1 VAHGTSIA
9 AQWMQVVCQ
18 RTIDRYTIRGV
29 IPHMNEMFYTDSEHE
44 PFLFEAGPSRALL
57 IHGFLGSPRELRPLA
72 RELTDAG
79 VTARGVLLPGFG
91 ADIARLGTVQAKEW
105 LAAARGAWEETREG
119 ASRTTLIGFSM
130 GGAVALR
137 LATETGLAPDQLIL
151 LAPHWKFADR
161 RAVVL
166 PMAKYLIREFKPFGR
181 IDFDS
186 PDMRR
191 MLTEMAPGA
200 DLDDPEVR
208 HKLRNSATIPT
219 CALDQLR
226 RVGVSAA
233 ARASRIS
240 APTTIVQGLQDS
252 TTLPAYSRHLAA
264 RMGADLREI
273 PGDHL
278 IVDPERPS
286 WGSVR
291 DTVITLATGT
301 GPARD
306 ASASRS

>member
-1 VAHGTSIA
+1 
-9 AQWMQVVCQ
+9 
-18 RTIDRYTIRGV
+18 
-29 IPHMNEMFYTDSEHE
+29 MNEMFYTDPGHE
-44 PFLFEAGPSRALL
+44 PFLMEAGSSRALL

-72 RELTDAG
+72 QELAGAG

-91 ADIARLGTVQAKEW
+91 SDIARLKEVRAEGW
-105 LAAARGAWEETREG
+105 LTAARRAWEEIREG

-137 LATETGLAPDQLIL
+137 LAAEAGLAPDWLVL

-166 PMAKYLIREFKPFGR
+166 PVAKYLIREFRPFGP

-191 MLTEMAPGA
+191 MLAELAPGT
-200 DLDDPEVR
+200 DLDDPVVR
-208 HKLRNSATIPT
+208 HQLRNSATVPT
-219 CALDQLR
+219 RALDELR
-226 RVGVSAA
+226 RIGVSAA
-233 ARASRIS
+233 ARATHVS
-240 APTTIVQGLQDS
+240 AATTIVQGLQDV
-252 TTLPAYSRHLAA
+252 TTLPAYSRELAA
-264 RMGADLREI
+264 RMGAELREV

-286 WGSVR
+286 WGTVR
-291 DTVITLATGT
+291 DIVIGLATGT
-301 GPARD
+301 GAARD
-306 ASASRS
+306 ASAKRS

>member
-1 VAHGTSIA
+1 
-9 AQWMQVVCQ
+9 
-18 RTIDRYTIRGV
+18 
-29 IPHMNEMFYTDSEHE
+29 MNEMFYTDPGHE
-44 PFLFEAGPSRALL
+44 PFHFEVGPSRALL
-57 IHGFLGSPRELRPLA
+57 IHGFLGSPRDLRPLA
-72 RELTDAG
+72 QELADVG

-91 ADIARLGTVQAKEW
+91 PDIARLKKVQAEEW
-105 LAAARGAWEETREG
+105 LNAARAAWQEIREG

-137 LATETGLAPDQLIL
+137 LATEAGLAPDQLVL

-166 PMAKYLIREFKPFGR
+166 PVAKYLIREFKPFGP

-191 MLTEMAPGA
+191 MLAELAPGA

-208 HKLRNSATIPT
+208 HALRNSATIPT
-219 CALDQLR
+219 RALDELR
-226 RVGVSAA
+226 RIGVSATRAPRVSA
-233 ARASRIS
+233 A
-240 APTTIVQGLQDS
+240 TTIVQGLQDT
-252 TTLPAYSRHLAA
+252 TTLPAYSRELAA
-264 RMGADLREI
+264 RMGAELHEI

-286 WGSVR
+286 WSAVR
-291 DTVITLATGT
+291 DTVIRLATGT
-301 GPARD
+301 GAASD
-306 ASASRS
+306 ASARRS